1 MTEGIEKVIPGL
13 LWLSINVVKL
23 MSRPVKIQIGSR
35 NRLRDT
41 LNHQLVA
48 GKLVITSLDRL
59 PSNQLVVNIY
69 CQGGVLNLSVHTKV
83 RYYSLT

>member
-1 MTEGIEKVIPGL
+1 MVGDIAIIASSSRGPEKKDLELNLTEGIEKVIPGL

-48 GKLVITSLDRL
+48 GKLVITSLD
-59 PSNQLVVNIY
+59 
-69 CQGGVLNLSVHTKV
+69 
-83 RYYSLT
+83 